1 MRRYINF
8 HKNKAKIGK
17 KCNFAIM
24 EEIIRLRHLLHSI
37 AEPSGSEIETN
48 KAICD
53 WLRATSP
60 DLLIEKVG
68 GYGIIAIYKGKRP
81 GKRIMLRADIDALYI
96 PEDGNLEYKS
106 CHAGVSHRC
115 GHDGH
120 AAMLCG
126 VAAELGR
133 KRSEKGEVMLVF
145 QPAEETGQG
154 APAIIADKAF
164 QDLKPDMAFGLHN
177 IPGFEHGTLCLRKGC
192 FAAASFG
199 MKITLE
205 GATAHASQ
213 PEKGLSPSIALAQLT
228 MSLEQKRKEWANHQ
242 PLTTFVITHS
252 ELGEKSFGIAP
263 GHAEIWLTLRS
274 YDDKCLD
281 KLKNEILDT
290 ASSVAQSHNLTTK
303 HSIHEA
309 FTATVSDEKCF
320 ELVEEAGKAA
330 AMPTHYLD
338 QPFRWSEDFG
348 RYAEVCPIA
357 FFGLGSGTD
366 QPPLHD
372 QHYDFPDTI
381 IPYGIKIFKAII
393 ERL

>member
-1 MRRYINF
+1 
-8 HKNKAKIGK
+8 
-17 KCNFAIM
+17 M
-24 EEIIRLRHLLHSI
+24 EDIVELRHLLHSL
-37 AEPSGSEIETN
+37 AELSGHEVETN
-48 KAICD
+48 KAICE
-53 WLRATSP
+53 WLKTTSP
-60 DLLIEKVG
+60 DILIEKVG
-68 GYGIIAIYKGKRP
+68 GYGIIAIYKGKEE
-81 GKRIMLRADIDALYI
+81 GKRVMFRADIDALYI
-96 PEDGNLEYKS
+96 PEEDGLEYKS

-133 KRSEKGEVMLVF
+133 KRPEKGEVMLVF

-154 APAIIADKAF
+154 AAAIIDDKNF
-164 QDLKPDMAFGLHN
+164 QKFKPDIAFGLHN
-177 IPGFEHGTLCLRKGC
+177 IPGFDHGTICLRKGC

-213 PEKGLSPSIALAQLT
+213 PEKGLSPSIAMAELT
-228 MSLEQKRKEWANHQ
+228 RILEQKRSEWSNHQ
-242 PLTTFVITHS
+242 PLTTFVITHA

-274 YDDKCLD
+274 FDDKCLD
-281 KLKNEILDT
+281 KLKKEILEAVT
-290 ASSVAQSHNLTTK
+290 SIAQKHNLTTK

-309 FTATVSDEKCF
+309 FTATVSDERRF
-320 ELVEEAGKAA
+320 QIVENAA
-330 AMPTHYLD
+330 KTAKMPIQHLD
-338 QPFRWSEDFG
+338 EPFRWSEDFG

-357 FFGLGSGTD
+357 FLGLGSGIN

-372 QHYDFPDTI
+372 QHYDFPDKI
-381 IPYGIKIFKAII
+381 VPLGVRIFMGILNEI
-393 ERL
+393 R

>member
-1 MRRYINF
+1 
-8 HKNKAKIGK
+8 
-17 KCNFAIM
+17 M
-24 EEIIRLRHLLHSI
+24 EEIKHFRHLLHSI
-37 AEPSGSEIETN
+37 AEPSGSETETN

-68 GYGIIAIYKGKRP
+68 GYGIIAIYKGERS
-81 GKRIMLRADIDALYI
+81 GKRLMLRADIDALYI
-96 PEDGNLEYKS
+96 PEDDDLEYKS

-133 KRSEKGEVMLVF
+133 KRPEKGEVMLVF

-154 APAIIADKAF
+154 AAAVIADKNF
-164 QDLKPDMAFGLHN
+164 KKLKPDIAFGLHN
-177 IPGFEHGTLCLRKGC
+177 IPGFDHGTICLRKGC

-213 PEKGLSPSIALAQLT
+213 PEKGLSPSIALAELT
-228 MSLEQKRKEWANHQ
+228 TILEQKRNKWSNHQ
-242 PLTTFVITHS
+242 PLTTFVITHA

-274 YDDKCLD
+274 FDDQCLD
-281 KLKNEILDT
+281 KLKKEILEAAT
-290 ASSVAQSHNLTTK
+290 SIAQKHNLTTK

-309 FTATVSDEKCF
+309 FTATVSDEICF
-320 ELVEEAGKAA
+320 EIVEKAA
-330 AMPTHYLD
+330 KKAEMPTQHID
-338 QPFRWSEDFG
+338 EPFRWSEDFG

-357 FFGLGSGTD
+357 FFGLGSGIN

-372 QHYDFPDTI
+372 QHYNFPDEI
-381 IPYGIKIFKAII
+381 IPFGVRIFMGILN
-393 ERL
+393 EMC

>member
-1 MRRYINF
+1 
-8 HKNKAKIGK
+8 
-17 KCNFAIM
+17 M

-37 AEPSGSEIETN
+37 AEPSGCEKETN
-48 KAICD
+48 KVICD
-53 WLRATSP
+53 WLKATSP
-60 DLLIEKVG
+60 DLLIEKIG
-68 GYGIIAIYKGKRP
+68 GYGIIALYKGEQT

-96 PEDGNLEYKS
+96 PEDDELDYKS
-106 CHAGVSHRC
+106 CHAGISHRC

-126 VAAELGR
+126 VATELGK
-133 KRSEKGEVMLVF
+133 KRPEKGEVMLVF

-154 APAIIADKAF
+154 AAAIIADKAF

-177 IPGFEHGTLCLRKGC
+177 IPGFDHGTICLRKGC

-199 MKITLE
+199 MKISLE
-205 GATAHASQ
+205 GTTAHASQ

-228 MSLEQKRKEWANHQ
+228 TVLEQKRSEWANHQ

-274 YDDKCLD
+274 FDNDLLE
-281 KLKNEILDT
+281 KLKNEILEAAT
-290 ASSVAQSHNLTTK
+290 SIAQSHNLCIK

-309 FTATVSDEKCF
+309 FSATVSDERCF
-320 ELVEEAGKAA
+320 EIVEKAA
-330 AMPTHYLD
+330 KTAALPTHYLD

-357 FFGLGSGTD
+357 FFGLGSGQN

-372 QHYDFPDTI
+372 QHYDFPDTV
-381 IPYGIKIFKAII
+381 IPYGMKIFNTII